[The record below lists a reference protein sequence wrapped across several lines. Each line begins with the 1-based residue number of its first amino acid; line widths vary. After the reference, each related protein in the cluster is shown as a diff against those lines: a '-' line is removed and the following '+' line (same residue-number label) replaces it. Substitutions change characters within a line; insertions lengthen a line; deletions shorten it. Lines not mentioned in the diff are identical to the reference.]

1 MQIDRPIAIAV
12 ILFVILLLSFFLV
25 VPEYRTFKELQL
37 ELGKKKAEYNAEYE
51 YYSEIIKSYNDMQTR
66 KEDIEK
72 INDALPVESNFGSLV
87 YYFQG
92 RASESGL
99 TFKNLFLSKSSK
111 ASSQSGADGSSKS
124 KINDIVFSLN
134 LLGSYS
140 SLENF
145 ISSLE
150 KSARLFEITSISF
163 GSQSS
168 SSFGSAQETQF
179 QTQQTYN
186 FNLEVLTH
194 LYQ

>member
-1 MQIDRPIAIAV
+1 MQIDRPIAIAI

-25 VPEYRTFKELQL
+25 VPEYRAFKELQL
-37 ELGKKKAEYNAEYE
+37 ELGKKKAEYNAKYG
-51 YYSEIIKSYNDMQTR
+51 YYSEIIKSYSDIQTR

-72 INDALPVESNFGSLV
+72 IDDALPVDSNFGSLV
-87 YYFQG
+87 YYFQD

-99 TFKNLFLSKSSK
+99 ILKNLFLASSKSS
-111 ASSQSGADGSSKS
+111 SQSDTTGSSKS
-124 KINDIVFSLN
+124 KINDITFSLN

-140 SLENF
+140 ALENF

-163 GSQSS
+163 GSQAS
-168 SSFGSAQETQF
+168 SSFGSMQQTQF

-186 FNLEVLTH
+186 FSLEVLTH
-194 LYQ
+194 LYK